1 MPAETLAIT
10 SHSALCASSRRAHH
24 AGMAETADVIIVG
37 AGVHGASLAFH
48 LAERGVRPLVVE
60 KATLAGGAT
69 GRSSGLVRMHY
80 DVEAEARLAWRSS
93 AYFRDWAHRVGGECS
108 FTTVGF
114 LQMVPPGEVPALRA
128 NTAMQQRIG
137 IQTRLVEADDVRGL
151 LPGIEIEDDQLAAFE
166 PLSGYAD
173 PTQATSSLM
182 AAAIAGGARLVQG
195 CAVTGVRVV
204 GDQVAGVDTS
214 RGPFDA
220 PIVVDA
226 AGAWAGRVAAMVG
239 LKLPLSVWR
248 HDVAYLQ
255 RPPDIPRHMAFID
268 FLNAFYARPEGE
280 SLTLVALEDG
290 NPITGDPDAPVDAA
304 APGFIEKAAERVV
317 RRLPGF
323 ARAGL
328 HSGHSGQDGI
338 TPDQHPIIGP
348 AGPDGF
354 WLDCGFSG
362 TGFKTA
368 PAVGASLAQL
378 ITEGPAAN
386 DDLAIYRLERF
397 AAGEPIVGEHPYAS
411 MWR

>member
-1 MPAETLAIT
+1 
-10 SHSALCASSRRAHH
+10 
-24 AGMAETADVIIVG
+24 MAETADAIIVG

-48 LAERGVRPLVVE
+48 LAERGMRALVLEQAVV
-60 KATLAGGAT
+60 AAGAT

-80 DVEAEARLAWRSS
+80 DVEAEARLAWRSH
-93 AYFRDWAHRVGGECS
+93 AYFSDWAARVGGECG

-114 LQMVPPGEVPALRA
+114 LQMVPPGEVSALRA

-137 IQTRLVEADDVRGL
+137 ITTELVDADAVRRL
-151 LPGIEIEDDQLAAFE
+151 LPGIEIDDEQVAALE

-173 PTQATSSLM
+173 PNQTCSSLM
-182 AAAIAGGARLVQG
+182 AAAVARGARLIQG
-195 CAVTGVRVV
+195 CAVTGVRVAGGRVV
-204 GDQVAGVDTS
+204 GVETP
-214 RGPFDA
+214 RGAFDA

-226 AGAWAGRVAAMVG
+226 AGAWAGRVAAMAGVE
-239 LKLPLSVWR
+239 LPLTVWR
-248 HDVAYLQ
+248 HDVAYVQ
-255 RPPDIPRHMAFID
+255 RPPDIPRHPAFID
-268 FLNAFYARPEGE
+268 FQNSFYARPEGE
-280 SLTLVALEDG
+280 SLSLVALEDG
-290 NPITGDPDAPVDAA
+290 NPISGDPDAPVNAA
-304 APGFIEKAAERVV
+304 ARGFIEKAAERIV
-317 RRLPGF
+317 RRLPEF

-328 HSGHSGQDGI
+328 HSAHSGQDGI

-378 ITEGPAAN
+378 ITEGVAAN

-397 AAGEPIVGEHPYAS
+397 AAGEPIVGEHPYAFI
-411 MWR
+411 WR

>member
-1 MPAETLAIT
+1 M
-10 SHSALCASSRRAHH
+10 
-24 AGMAETADVIIVG
+24 
-37 AGVHGASLAFH
+37 
-48 LAERGVRPLVVE
+48 RPLVLE
-60 KATLAGGAT
+60 KATVAAGAT

-80 DVEAEARLAWRSS
+80 DVEAEARLAWRSH
-93 AYFRDWAHRVGGECS
+93 AYFSDWAHRVGGECG

-114 LQMVPPGEVPALRA
+114 LQMVPPNEVLALRA
-128 NTAMQQRIG
+128 NTAMQQRVG
-137 IQTRLVEADDVRGL
+137 IMTELVDADEVRRL

-173 PTQATSSLM
+173 PTQTSSSLM
-182 AAAIAGGARLVQG
+182 AAAIACGARLVQG
-195 CAVTGVRVV
+195 CAVTGVRVASDRV
-204 GDQVAGVDTS
+204 VGVDTS

-220 PIVVDA
+220 PLVVDA
-226 AGAWAGRVAAMVG
+226 AGAWAGRIAKMVG
-239 LKLPLSVWR
+239 LEVPISVWR
-248 HDVAYLQ
+248 HDVAYVQ
-255 RPPDIPRHMAFID
+255 RPPDIPRHPAFID

-317 RRLPGF
+317 RRLPEF

-328 HSGHSGQDGI
+328 HSAHSGQDGI

-348 AGPDGF
+348 AGPEGF

-368 PAVGASLAQL
+368 PAIGASLAQL
-378 ITEGPAAN
+378 IAEGAAAN
-386 DDLAIYRLERF
+386 AELAIYRLGRF
-397 AAGEPIVGEHPYAS
+397 ADGQPIVGPHPYAS
-411 MWR
+411 IWR